1 MSEAPPAPPPPWSA
15 GLKTSQQVTASPY
28 DYVKAGV
35 AVSWDNLMGV
45 QLELMLIFQAADRA
59 VSLGLTPTR
68 LNDSF
73 GGNQSFPRCSVTSQ
87 QVARRLESPCLV
99 SRRIVSPYCAGTA
112 RSTDCLANCSLL
124 AQGGRG
130 SRLMQNPNKAWAI
143 ISQSGQILVN
153 NSILSSLLGYTDDEL
168 RQTVL
173 WDLVVRRTGEKR
185 QESLDQLDIDP
196 RSGDSLSCSGR
207 VVSLTCRDSSTC
219 SVSINITKLAESSRY
234 MVYIE
239 PVHKTSG
246 YIDVDLEGNI
256 MDIDTNIE
264 TIFQTRAVSVVGES
278 VTRLIPSIQWP
289 DSADGSYQRFSSTGR
304 LEDDISFPISCIVSR
319 QGEGCRV
326 AVWVLSSLSGLIL
339 LDSEGGITKCDET
352 FASLVLGYSLP
363 HLLGSKIERIIPGF
377 YDEFEVPSC
386 DKTEDDLGC
395 EEISQSCETLDRL
408 EESSPLEEISL
419 NVRSMS
425 LNSPKPAPGSPGVF
439 KHPQPQSEVGEKE
452 NGEESPVFKR
462 PNSLSV
468 KTPVKIPL
476 ELFTSTPANYS
487 SSKCRPRPEVSLDR
501 SRPRLTSGE
510 ISPMPTGCFYGL
522 ARHRTGDEVSV
533 LYQVKRIVLQSGDVI
548 YCVWVTRD
556 SEDVLGKTQPQLTL
570 GSILET
576 GAEDTVDFP
585 PKYNESKGE
594 GEGEDESSL
603 EEGDKLNDNED
614 VSVGI
619 LTVGKYSDHY
629 TTLSQIGKGAFGSVY
644 SAYRSSDKQLVVTKF
659 IRKSKVSFNMWV
671 DGPEEEKIPFEVSL
685 LMALNHPGIVGV
697 MEVFQNRNYVQMVME
712 KHGEMDLF
720 EFIDRNPIMDE
731 SLASLIFRQIVAA
744 VDFLH
749 GREILHRDIKDEN
762 IIINHKFNC
771 KLIDFGSA
779 TFYKSGELFNTF
791 YGTVEYCSPEV
802 LKGFPYAGPE
812 LEMWSLGVLLY
823 IIMFGENPFYNAE
836 DTMRAQLHPPHNDAS
851 PTCWDL
857 LQAALEP
864 DPKKRA
870 SLWFIKEHEWVR
882 MPASAEDYKLE
893 DVIPCN
899 NSEINP
905 ATQYQVP
912 A

>member
-1 MSEAPPAPPPPWSA
+1 MELARSF
-15 GLKTSQQVTASPY
+15 
-28 DYVKAGV
+28 
-35 AVSWDNLMGV
+35 

-59 VSLGLTPTR
+59 MSLGLTPTR
-68 LNDSF
+68 LNESF
-73 GGNQSFPRCSVTSQ
+73 GGNQSFPRVSLTSQ
-87 QVARRLESPCLV
+87 QVARRLESPCLLT
-99 SRRIVSPYCAGTA
+99 RRLLVSPYCAATA

-130 SRLMQNPNKAWAI
+130 SRLMQNPNKGWAI
-143 ISQSGQILVN
+143 ISESGQILVN
-153 NSILSSLLGYTDDEL
+153 NSILSSLLGYTDDQL
-168 RQTVL
+168 RTVVL

-185 QESLDQLDIDP
+185 QQSLDQLDIDP

-207 VVSLTCRDSSTC
+207 VVRLTCRDSSTC

-246 YIDVDLEGNI
+246 YIDVDREGTI
-256 MDIDTNIE
+256 IDIDSNIE
-264 TIFQTRAVSVVGES
+264 TIFQTRAVSVVGEA

-289 DSADGSYQRFSSTGR
+289 GSEEGSYQRFSSTGR
-304 LEDDISFPISCIVSR
+304 LEDDVSFPISCIVSR

-326 AVWVLSSLSGLIL
+326 AIWVLTSLSGLIL
-339 LDSEGGITKCDET
+339 LDSEGSVTKCDET

-363 HLLGSKIERIIPGF
+363 QLVGSKIERIIPGF

-408 EESSPLEEISL
+408 EESQSSPLEEISL
-419 NVRSMS
+419 NVRSLS
-425 LNSPKPAPGSPGVF
+425 LHNSPKPTPGSPGVF
-439 KHPQPQSEVGEKE
+439 KHPPQPQCELREKE
-452 NGEESPVFKR
+452 NGEESPIFKR
-462 PNSLSV
+462 PNSLCV

-476 ELFTSTPANYS
+476 ELFTSTPANYG
-487 SSKCRPRPEVSLDR
+487 SSKSRPRSEVSLDR
-501 SRPRLTSGE
+501 SRPRLGSGE
-510 ISPMPTGCFYGL
+510 VSPMPTGCFYGL
-522 ARHRTGDEVSV
+522 ARHRTGDEISV

-570 GSILET
+570 GSILEA
-576 GAEDTVDFP
+576 GSEDTVDCP
-585 PKYNESKGE
+585 PQYNETKGDDEREE
-594 GEGEDESSL
+594 GSTL
-603 EEGDKLNDNED
+603 EEEEEEEDKVNDNDE

-619 LTVGKYSDHY
+619 LTAGRYSDQY
-629 TTLSQIGKGAFGSVY
+629 TTLSQIGKGAFGFVH
-644 SAYRSSDKQLVVTKF
+644 SAYRTSDKLLVVTKF

-671 DGPEEEKIPFEVSL
+671 DGPEEQKIPFEVSL
-685 LMALNHPGIVGV
+685 LLALNHPGIVRV
-697 MEVFQNRNYVQMVME
+697 LEVFQNRNYVQMVME

-731 SLASLIFRQIVAA
+731 GLASLIFRQVVAA

-749 GREILHRDIKDEN
+749 SREILHRDIKDEN

-779 TFYKSGELFNTF
+779 TFHKPGELFNTF

-836 DTMRAQLHPPHNDAS
+836 DTLRAQLHPPHNDAS
-851 PTCWDL
+851 PPCWDL

-882 MPASAEDYKLE
+882 MPASVEDYRLE

-905 ATQYQVP
+905 ATQYQV
-912 A
+912 